1 MRVAFVT
8 PEMLPFSKT
17 GGLADVSAALSSS
30 LTSAGC
36 ELTVFTPLYRS
47 AIKWFEDHAIEWT
60 DLVLPE
66 KIWIGDEQHPVVFRI
81 IEFSGQRVVFVLNG
95 YYYDRPHPYLDDQER
110 DYADSTARYSYFC
123 RAVLEYYFHYG
134 IAPDVFHLHDWQ
146 TALVAVYLDTLYHK
160 SEFLECKSLFTIHNL
175 GYQGISSPHEL
186 YSMGLDWSFYSIDR
200 LEYFGNINLLKGGIV
215 YSDAINTVSPTY
227 AKELLTEEFGKGLH
241 GVLRAYKSKLCGIL
255 NGIDT
260 SDWNPET
267 DVYLPYNYSRRSISG
282 KAKCKRTL
290 QIELG
295 LPPRADS
302 MLLSV
307 VSRFDAQKG
316 IDLVLAA
323 FPRVA
328 NFDLQLAV
336 LGSGA
341 VDFEKQMTNLAQE
354 YPQQV
359 AVRLGYDEGLAH
371 RIEAGADAFLMPS
384 AYEPCGLN
392 QMYSQRYGTLPIV
405 RETGGLKDTVINA
418 SPKRIA
424 DGSAVGFTFKQYD
437 VIKFAEAVRRAVRM
451 FHGDRKSWRAL
462 MLNAM
467 KRDFSWQ
474 ASAQQYLRIYEQLSK
489 PAAAEAKDQVY
500 G

>member
-1 MRVAFVT
+1 MKVAFVT
-8 PEMLPFSKT
+8 PEILPFSKT
-17 GGLADVSAALSSS
+17 GGLADVSAALSAS
-30 LTSAGC
+30 LSAAGC

-47 AIKWFEDHAIEWT
+47 AIKWFEEHAIEWT
-60 DLVLPE
+60 ELVLPE

-81 IEFSGQRVVFVLNG
+81 IEHDGRRLVFVLNG
-95 YYYDRPHPYLDDQER
+95 YYYDRPQPYVDDQER
-110 DYADSTARYSYFC
+110 DYVDNASRFSYFC
-123 RAVLEYYFHYG
+123 RAVLEFYIYTG
-134 IAPDVFHLHDWQ
+134 EIPEVFHLHDWQ
-146 TALVAVYLDTLYHK
+146 TALLAVYLETLYK
-160 SEFLECKSLFTIHNL
+160 RTEFFQSRSLLTLHNL
-175 GYQGISSPHEL
+175 GYQGIFPPDEL
-186 YSMGLDWSFYSIDR
+186 YSAGLDWDLFSMDK
-200 LEYFGNINLLKGGIV
+200 LEYFGSINLLKGGII
-215 YSDAINTVSPTY
+215 YSNLVNTVSPSY
-227 AKELLTEEFGKGLH
+227 AREIITEEYGKGLH
-241 GVLRAYKSKLCGIL
+241 GVLRAHKAKLCGIL

-260 SDWNPET
+260 SEWDPET
-267 DVYLPYNYSRRSISG
+267 DTHLPYNYSKRSMSG
-282 KAKCKRTL
+282 KAKCKRAL

-302 MLLSV
+302 MLLGV

-316 IDLVLAA
+316 IDLLLEA
-323 FPRVA
+323 FPQVA

-341 VDFEKQMTNLAQE
+341 ESLESQMVKLAQE

-359 AVRLGYDEGLAH
+359 AIRLGYDEGLAH

-437 VIKFAEAVRRAVRM
+437 AVKFAETIRRAVRM
-451 FHGDRKSWRAL
+451 FHGDRKTWRAL

-467 KRDFSWQ
+467 KRDYSWQ

-489 PAAAEAKDQVY
+489 PAAAALKEQAH